1 MKFHPLADLFPMMS
15 DEEFKALVQDIGE
28 HGQVEPI
35 IIYENK
41 ILDGRNQEQMEKDK
55 ANEKKVE

>member
-1 MKFHPLADLFPMMS
+1 MKFHPLANLFPMMS

-35 IIYENK
+35 IIYEDK
-41 ILDGRNQEQMEKDK
+41 ILDGRNRYK
-55 ANEKKVE
+55 ACEVINIEPK